1 MAKNRYGGNT
11 SSKKTDFASKFTH
24 SEAAKA
30 KGNYK
35 ETAINVVTDLA
46 SAAVGATAGSY
57 VGKHAAVVGVAL
69 VLVGYM
75 FDVKPAVAGGLGMT
89 FGAVTSEKSGAT
101 GKERVSQYF
110 NDIQEK
116 FYMSPAPATKPAGT
130 AGLGNLGYLPITANA
145 GFQNKGGQ
153 MVMPSMQRA
162 LPSSQMYGVESGYPQ
177 MYGSD
182 NYSSGKLQ
190 VSFMG
195 DEDE

>member
-1 MAKNRYGGNT
+1 MGKPKYGGNS
-11 SSKKTDFASKFTH
+11 SSKNKDVASMFTH
-24 SEAAKA
+24 TQAAKA

-35 ETAINVVTDLA
+35 ETAINVAVDFA
-46 SAAVGATAGSY
+46 SAAVGATAGSF

-101 GKERVSQYF
+101 GKERVTQYF

-130 AGLGNLGYLPITANA
+130 AGLGNLGYLPTTANS
-145 GFQNKGGQ
+145 GFQNGQ
-153 MVMPSMQRA
+153 ELRMPQMQNMQRA
-162 LPSSQMYGVESGYPQ
+162 LPSKLTNLQQQNRSLAGHGVYF
-177 MYGSD
+177 SD
-182 NYSSGKLQ
+182 
-190 VSFMG
+190 
-195 DEDE
+195 EE